1 MQHARLHLGDA
12 EITLRA
18 SASSSSCAL
27 RSTVT
32 LRTIPSE
39 PHGYTALDV
48 ILFGMLRILQLTVH
62 PFGKLHGAASVKF
75 ERALNETVGNMVMG
89 QRS

>member
-18 SASSSSCAL
+18 SAYSSSCAL

-48 ILFGMLRILQLTVH
+48 ILFGMLRILLFIHLENSMV
-62 PFGKLHGAASVKF
+62 PPPLNLSVPSM
-75 ERALNETVGNMVMG
+75 RL
-89 QRS
+89 

>member
-1 MQHARLHLGDA
+1 M
-12 EITLRA
+12 
-18 SASSSSCAL
+18 
-27 RSTVT
+27 T

-89 QRS
+89 VVASNCVKKYDAVPRPRL